1 MANITKTVLHAV
13 PTEWLGQDEDNS
25 EVGIITYSGPRYMKT
40 LWDPTRPGD
49 CIFIGDPLTD
59 NACQAPNPIGTV
71 EITLDAEQ
79 YPLHALALWGG
90 YEPAAHMEVVCGPSS
105 DPNPT
110 ICDPYHFT
118 EVFDL
123 RSFYYD
129 TSTEAWS
136 TPQFSSDD
144 PSEVTDNETVCFGWD
159 WVRSTR
165 NGLLMGSDSR
175 VASADMPASVMQPWL
190 DYRTKLRNLPTEWA
204 GVGTATHLIVWPFDP
219 DQIAEGKTIGDQAG
233 E

>member
-40 LWDPTRPGD
+40 LWDSNHPGD
-49 CIFIGDPLTD
+49 CIFIGDPLND
-59 NACQAPNPIGTV
+59 NACQAPNPIGSV
-71 EITLDAEQ
+71 EITLDAEE

-129 TSTEAWS
+129 TSTESWS
-136 TPQFSSDD
+136 TPQFASDD
-144 PSEVTDNETVCFGWD
+144 PSEIIENETVCFGWD

-165 NGLLMGSDSR
+165 NKLLMGSDSR
-175 VASADMPASVMQPWL
+175 VASADMPASVSQPWL
-190 DYRTKLRNLPTEWA
+190 DYRTKLRNIPTDWA

-219 DQIAEGKTIGDQAG
+219 DQISEGKTIGDQAG